1 MSYRIKQVGNVS
13 VFSWQKV
20 FIQDVPQACLLMCL
34 LCRGE
39 AAVGDPQAGLHLC
52 PSPAFLHKLFFALN
66 KIFNHTCYSI
76 CLSNDA
82 GTQAMALGFPTPP
95 PHTPSSLHLNT
106 C

>member
-1 MSYRIKQVGNVS
+1 MSYRVKQVGNVS
-13 VFSWQKV
+13 VFSRQKV

-39 AAVGDPQAGLHLC
+39 AALGDPQAGLHLC

-66 KIFNHTCYSI
+66 KFFNHTCYSI